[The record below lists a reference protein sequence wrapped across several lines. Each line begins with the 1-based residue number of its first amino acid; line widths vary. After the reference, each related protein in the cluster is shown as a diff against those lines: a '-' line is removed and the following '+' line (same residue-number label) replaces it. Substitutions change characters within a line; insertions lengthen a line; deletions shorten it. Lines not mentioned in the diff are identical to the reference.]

1 MDSKTVI
8 RNIAEKY
15 NLQSVGIFGSRSRWD
30 NRKDSDYD
38 IFIIGSLTLNEEL
51 NFESELENLLDA
63 DVDVVKINEDT
74 DKLLLKNIVND
85 ADVIYSKA
93 NAFENL
99 YKFIEIFF
107 VENSDFIHKRE
118 MDLKYTLISNKYYT

>member
-1 MDSKTVI
+1 MDSRNVI

-15 NLQSVGIFGSRSRWD
+15 NLQSVGIFGSRSRGD
-30 NRKDSDYD
+30 NREDSDYD
-38 IFIIGSLTLNEEL
+38 IFVIGGLSLDEEL
-51 NFESELENLLDA
+51 KLESELQNVLNEN
-63 DVDVVKINEDT
+63 VDVVKINENT

-85 ADVIYSKA
+85 AEVIYSKN

-107 VENSDFIHKRE
+107 IENSDFIHRRE
-118 MDLKYTLISNKYYT
+118 IDLID